1 MLAAPAKAVQYRQ
14 TMGALPSR
22 PAQPDRASALP
33 GALRVLAL
41 GLFTVLFSP
50 AARAQIYGTT
60 DDNGAVLLSNHEP
73 AGAFVVLVEA
83 PPAPPPLP
91 AALPAPAPAPQSP
104 PPDKVPAVA
113 APSTPRL
120 LTPIIREAARKH
132 ALPEALLNA
141 MVSVESGFDGRAV
154 SPKGAKG
161 LMQLMP
167 ETARRFGVRDVFAAD
182 QNVHAG
188 AAYLRSLLNQFSDD
202 IPLALAA
209 YNAGEGAV
217 LRAGRRIPAYPE
229 TQQYVRKV
237 MAQAAIPQEL
247 PSAARR

>member
-1 MLAAPAKAVQYRQ
+1 LV
-14 TMGALPSR
+14 
-22 PAQPDRASALP
+22 
-33 GALRVLAL
+33 
-41 GLFTVLFSP
+41 P
-50 AARAQIYGTT
+50 AA
-60 DDNGAVLLSNHEP
+60 AVH
-73 AGAFVVLVEA
+73 ATADK
-83 PPAPPPLP
+83 LP
-91 AALPAPAPAPQSP
+91 AAAALP
-104 PPDKVPAVA
+104 
-113 APSTPRL
+113 TPKM

-167 ETARRFGVRDVFAAD
+167 DTARRFGVKDVFAAD

-188 AAYLRSLLNQFSDD
+188 AAYMRVLLNQFADD
-202 IPLALAA
+202 LPLALAA

-237 MAQAAIPQEL
+237 MAQAAITSEPIA
-247 PSAARR
+247 PAPR